1 MRNGRLLP
9 GISVLNGKI
18 YVCGGEQDCEILS
31 NCEVYDPAEDTWS
44 ELASMNI
51 PKCEFGMCSLNG

>member
-1 MRNGRLLP
+1 M
-9 GISVLNGKI
+9 LNGKI

-44 ELASMNI
+44 ELAAMNI